1 MLKAVLG
8 VIVGYLAMSILA
20 FALFTGAWVILKA
33 EGSFKPGSWDVSTTW
48 LLMSFVVSIVAALVG
63 GFVCALI
70 ATRRSRASMVLAG
83 LVFVLGLLMAVP
95 VMLAEPITEPRPA
108 DITMTDAMTK
118 AQQPMFVALLN
129 PFIGA
134 AGVSLGAALRKR

>member
-8 VIVGYLAMSILA
+8 VIVGYLAMS
-20 FALFTGAWVILKA
+20 FTVFTLFTAAWFILKT

-48 LLMSFVVSIVAALVG
+48 LLVSFVVDLVAALIG

-118 AQQPMFVALLN
+118 AQQPRIAAILT
-129 PFIGA
+129 PIIGA
-134 AGVSLGAALRKR
+134 FGVSLGAALRKR